1 MKNDA
6 EVVSDFLQALRAG
19 GSTVDRIELDLA
31 IDALDSLVSEYADD
45 LNEWQERAEDAES
58 RVEEAESRVEELE
71 WERDDNENNAAEME
85 EERDLAR
92 EERDK
97 LVALLSD
104 WADDFARFKAAPA
117 GPEGEDDR
125 EAAVKG
131 MSNTHSLTTEAL
143 ETI

>member
-1 MKNDA
+1 MKNNA

-31 IDALDSLVSEYADD
+31 VDALDALVQDYADD
-45 LNEWQERAEDAES
+45 LTEWQERA
-58 RVEEAESRVEELE
+58 EEAESRVEELE
-71 WERDDNENNAAEME
+71 WERDDNENRAAEAE
-85 EERDLAR
+85 EERDRAQA
-92 EERDK
+92 ERDT
-97 LVALLSD
+97 LVNLLSD

-125 EAAVKG
+125 EVAVQG
-131 MSNTHSLTTEAL
+131 MSKTHTLTTEAL